1 MLTTDPSHQLSSGNI
16 DSLRVMLFSIA
27 KQPQSI
33 PENLFALPLE
43 AIVKIIRCPALGTF
57 KRGVS
62 IVEIDQQ
69 TVTVIDL
76 CYRLAPERP
85 AQAADRQF
93 LMLLQTHS
101 GDLCGIPVATF
112 PELMDLPVTEVRP
125 IPAVYRQVND
135 IRFASH
141 MASIRTNA
149 QADTSERVLLMG
161 MNHLLVEKLAM
172 IVDRA
177 ERAAHGDRQQT
188 LELKA
193 ALN

>member
-1 MLTTDPSHQLSSGNI
+1 MMTLDPSQQSSNSNS

-27 KQPQSI
+27 QQAETI

-43 AIVKIIRCPALGTF
+43 ATIKITRCPDLGIF
-57 KRGVS
+57 KRGIS
-62 IVEIDQQ
+62 IVEIEGQ
-69 TVTVIDL
+69 TVTVVDL

-85 AQAADRQF
+85 ANLADRQF

-101 GDLCGIPVATF
+101 GDLCGIPVAKF
-112 PELMDLPVTEVRP
+112 PELLDLPVTTVRP

-141 MASIRTNA
+141 MATLDR
-149 QADTSERVLLMG
+149 DGRSERVLLMG
-161 MNHLLVEKLAM
+161 MNHLLVEKLAT
-172 IVDRA
+172 IVNRT
-177 ERAAHGDRQQT
+177 ERP